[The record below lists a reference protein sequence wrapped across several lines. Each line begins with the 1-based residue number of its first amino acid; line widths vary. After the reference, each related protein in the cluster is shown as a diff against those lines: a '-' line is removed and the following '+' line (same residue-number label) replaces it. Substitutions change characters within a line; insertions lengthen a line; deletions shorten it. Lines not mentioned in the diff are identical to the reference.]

1 MIAIAVG
8 AKGAVPLTVAPAALL
23 LNCITPRGGSYCGGD
38 VDLVSR
44 GGRGGQA
51 DQPPHRDDEG
61 EPSGGYSTTLG
72 NPSSPFSHIEFE
84 LLQHEGQHVLLGV
97 HGCRGD
103 SPTPGTRRPYR

>member
-1 MIAIAVG
+1 MPDDRDCGWCQGRRTPHRSASG
-8 AKGAVPLTVAPAALL
+8 SPAQLHHA
-23 LNCITPRGGSYCGGD
+23 RGGSYCVED

-72 NPSSPFSHIEFE
+72 NLSSPFSHIEFE
-84 LLQHEGQHVLLGV
+84 LLQHEG
-97 HGCRGD
+97 
-103 SPTPGTRRPYR
+103 